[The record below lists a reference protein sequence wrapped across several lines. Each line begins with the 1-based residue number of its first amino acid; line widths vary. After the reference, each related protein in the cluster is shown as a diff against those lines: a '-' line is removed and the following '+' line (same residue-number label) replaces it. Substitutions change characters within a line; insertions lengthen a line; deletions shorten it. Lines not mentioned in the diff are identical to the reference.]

1 MENPTKKHAVCPPPE
16 SAQKARFQAA
26 EAPMRRGGP
35 GPGHGPGPR
44 GAMMGRVKLK
54 NTRGTIFRLLGYLK
68 YVKLEIIGALLA
80 LILSTACTL
89 ITPIISG
96 NLIDLLN
103 ETCGIVP
110 ALAAAGAFGA
120 YAVTALG
127 TQAILRRNNGQTG
140 ALTLGSVAFR
150 GLTVSLL
157 ATAATAGVTGAAA
170 WTADSAIAELIRL
183 IGLMA
188 LLYITSSL
196 LSLAQQLLLVRV
208 AQQTVRVLR
217 KDLFDHLQTLPLRFF
232 DSHPHGELMSRLS
245 NDVDNVSNM
254 LSSSITQVMSSA
266 ITIVISLSMMLYLSW
281 VLTLVSLITIPI
293 SMLLMKAVTSRSGK
307 LFKAQQACLGQLNG
321 IVEETV
327 TGARVVKVFTREEAV
342 IEDFEAANQALTE
355 AGTKATILS
364 RVIGPMMNM
373 INNIGFALMAGIGG
387 ALVLSGNVGSV
398 GMIQSFLQ
406 YQRQFSRPF
415 NEIANQVSVVQSALA
430 GAERVFDVID
440 ESPEPADAPDAVPL
454 PAPKGDV
461 EFRDV
466 VFGYTPKKK
475 ILDGVSFHARPGETV
490 ALVGPTG
497 AGKTTIV
504 NLLMRFYD
512 IQSGQILVDG
522 HDLTDIRRQD
532 LRSSM
537 GMVLQ
542 DVYLFAGTVRE
553 NIAYGKPDA
562 TDEEIIAAA
571 KLANCHGFI
580 SRLPDGY
587 DTVLA
592 EDGGNISQGQRQLL
606 SIARAVLANPAVLI
620 LDEAT
625 SSVDTRTEMKIQSAM
640 LKLMEGRTSFVIA
653 HRLSTIRTA
662 DQILVIKDGRIFERG
677 THEELIAKNGFYA
690 SLLASQYRGQAI

>member
-1 MENPTKKHAVCPPPE
+1 MENQNVKHAVCPPPE
-16 SAQKARFQAA
+16 AAQKVQFKAA
-26 EAPMRRGGP
+26 EMPMRGGP
-35 GPGHGPGPR
+35 GGPGPR
-44 GAMMGRVKLK
+44 GPRGRGMGAPKLK
-54 NTRGTIFRLLGYLK
+54 NTKGTILRLLGYVR
-68 YVKLEIIGALLA
+68 YVKFEMMGAIAA

-89 ITPIISG
+89 ITPAVSG
-96 NLIDLLN
+96 QLIDLLSQ
-103 ETCGIVP
+103 THGIDP
-110 ALAAAGAFGA
+110 TLAAAGSFGT
-120 YAVTALG
+120 YFLTALA
-127 TQAILRRNNGQTG
+127 TQAILNRNNGIRSD
-140 ALTLGSVAFR
+140 ALSMSSVAFR
-150 GLTVSLL
+150 GLTAGLL
-157 ATAATAGVTGAAA
+157 SAGAATAATGIVAYTAG
-170 WTADSAIAELIRL
+170 TAMTELVRL
-183 IGLMA
+183 ITLMA
-188 LLYITSSL
+188 LLFLISSV
-196 LSLAQQLLLVRV
+196 LSLVQQLLLVRV
-208 AQQTVRVLR
+208 AQKTVYILR

-254 LSSSITQVMSSA
+254 LSSSITQVLSSV
-266 ITIVISLSMMLYLSW
+266 ITLIISLSMMLYLSW
-281 VLTLVSLITIPI
+281 VLTLVSLITIPV
-293 SMLLMKAVTSRSGK
+293 SMFLMKQVTGRSGK
-307 LFKAQQACLGQLNG
+307 LFRDQQNCLGQLNG

-342 IEDFEAANQALTE
+342 IADFEEANSALTA
-355 AGTKATILS
+355 AGIKATILS

-373 INNIGFALMAGIGG
+373 IGNVGFALMAAIGG
-387 ALVLSGNVGSV
+387 GLVITGNVASV

-415 NEIANQVSVVQSALA
+415 NEIANQVAVVQSALA
-430 GAERVFDVID
+430 GAERVFAVID
-440 ESPEPADAPDAVPL
+440 EASEPADDPGAVSL
-454 PAPKGDV
+454 KQPKGDV
-461 EFRDV
+461 RFEDV
-466 VFGYTPKKK
+466 VFGYVPEKR
-475 ILDGVSFHARPGETV
+475 ILDGVSFHAHPGETV

-512 IQSGQILVDG
+512 INSGKIFVDG
-522 HDLTDIRRQD
+522 HEIDTICRQD

-553 NIAYGKPDA
+553 NIAYGCPNA
-562 TDEEIIAAA
+562 TDEQIIAAA
-571 KLANCHGFI
+571 KLANCHSFI
-580 SRLPDGY
+580 SRLPHGY

-606 SIARAVLANPAVLI
+606 SIARAVLADPAVLI

-625 SSVDTRTEMKIQSAM
+625 SSVDTRTEMKIQAAM

-662 DQILVIKDGRIFERG
+662 DQILVIKDGKIFERG

-690 SLLASQYRGQAI
+690 DLLATQYRGQAI

>member
-1 MENPTKKHAVCPPPE
+1 MENKNVKHAVCPPPE
-16 SAQKARFQAA
+16 AAKKVKFKAADM
-26 EAPMRRGGP
+26 PMRGGP
-35 GPGHGPGPR
+35 GGPGGPR
-44 GAMMGRVKLK
+44 GPRGMRGPKAK
-54 NTRGTIFRLLGYLK
+54 NTKGTVVRLLGYLK
-68 YVKLEIIGALLA
+68 YVRFEFIGAIVA

-96 NLIDLLN
+96 DLIDLLSQ
-103 ETCGIVP
+103 THGIDP
-110 ALAAAGAFGA
+110 SLAAAGTFGA
-120 YAVTALG
+120 YFITALG
-127 TQAILRRNNGQTG
+127 TQAILNRNNGANG
-140 ALTLGSVAFR
+140 GNLTLSSALCR
-150 GLTVSLL
+150 GLAVTVL
-157 ATAATAGVTGAAA
+157 ATATSTAATGVLAY
-170 WTADSAIAELIRL
+170 TAETAMTELVRL

-188 LLYITSSL
+188 VMYIVSSL
-196 LSLAQQLLLVRV
+196 LSLVQQLLLVRV
-208 AQQTVRVLR
+208 AQQTVRILR
-217 KDLFDHLQTLPLRFF
+217 KDLFDHLQGLPLRFF

-254 LSSSITQVMSSA
+254 LSSSITQVLSSA

-281 VLTLVSLITIPI
+281 VLTLVSLITIPV
-293 SMLLMKAVTSRSGK
+293 SMFVMKQITGRSGK
-307 LFKAQQACLGQLNG
+307 LFREQQNCLGQLNG

-342 IEDFEAANQALTE
+342 IQDFEEANQALTD

-364 RVIGPMMNM
+364 RVMGPCMNM
-373 INNIGFALMAGIGG
+373 INNIGFALMAALGG
-387 ALVLSGNVGSV
+387 ALVISGNVRSV

-430 GAERVFDVID
+430 GAERVFAVID
-440 ESPEPADAPDAVPL
+440 EAPEPADDASAVALPD
-454 PAPKGDV
+454 PKGDV
-461 EFRDV
+461 VFEDV
-466 VFGYTPKKK
+466 VFGYVPEKK
-475 ILDGVSFHARPGETV
+475 ILDGVSFHATPGQTI

-512 IQSGQILVDG
+512 INSGNIYVDG
-522 HDLTDIRRQD
+522 HNITDIKRQD

-553 NIAYGKPDA
+553 NIAYGRPDA
-562 TDEEIIAAA
+562 TEEEIIAAA
-571 KLANCHGFI
+571 KLANCHSFI
-580 SRLPDGY
+580 SRLPQGY

-625 SSVDTRTEMKIQSAM
+625 SSVDTRTEMKIQAAM

-662 DQILVIKDGRIFERG
+662 DQILVIKDGKIFERG
-677 THEELIAKNGFYA
+677 THDELIAQNGFYA
-690 SLLASQYRGQAI
+690 DLLATQYRGQSI